1 MDENMKMPRLPTPGR
16 QLCPEARLSPNLCLA
31 LAMSPD
37 DSTLK
42 VLVLPL
48 QGLLCL
54 GALLTGLPEG
64 EDLRAEGPGLL
75 LRSLQQLLGL
85 VQLLLPGSQCLVRV
99 LLFLP
104 QSRCHRASLPQV
116 RKGIPQLQLEPV
128 PGPLQG
134 GILGIG
140 HLHGFCSLLQSNRQL
155 LPEEKAKGF
164 GD

>member
-1 MDENMKMPRLPTPGR
+1 MKTPRFFTPGR
-16 QLCPEARLSPNLCLA
+16 QLCPEARLSPNPCLA
-31 LAMSPD
+31 LAASPA

-42 VLVLPL
+42 VLLLPL
-48 QGLLCL
+48 QGLLGL

-75 LRSLQQLLGL
+75 LRGLQQLLGL
-85 VQLLLPGSQCLVRV
+85 LLLLLPDSQSLVRV

-104 QSRCHRASLPQV
+104 QCCCCRASLPQV

-128 PGPLQG
+128 PGSLQG

-140 HLHGFCSLLQSNRQL
+140 HPYGFRSLLQSNGQL